1 MSTLSIGSD
10 SVLLDLKIL
19 NGELSL
25 KFDKYVN
32 SYTVNVKNN
41 VDTLEI
47 EYKIRDT
54 DEIKIVNNENF
65 NYGLNYVFLEIS
77 NGEEKNVYTLEVYKE
92 KIENV
97 MKYEEET
104 ISSNNKERNEYMP
117 YIISFTCFFIIM
129 FFFIVIFHRKK
140 SK

>member
-1 MSTLSIGSD
+1 MGSD

-19 NGELSL
+19 NGDMFL

-32 SYTVNVKNN
+32 NYTVNVASY

-54 DEIKIVNNENF
+54 DEIKIVNNENL
-65 NYGLNYVFLEIS
+65 NYGVNYVFLEVTCE
-77 NGEEKNVYTLEVYKE
+77 EEKNVYTLEVYKE

-97 MKYEEET
+97 MKYEDVLAAK
-104 ISSNNKERNEYMP
+104 NDNEVNENMP
-117 YIISFTCFFIIM
+117 YAITFCCLMVIL
-129 FFFIVIFHRKK
+129 FFFVVIFHKKK

>member
-32 SYTVNVKNN
+32 SYTVNVENN

-54 DEIKIVNNENF
+54 DEIKIVNNENL

>member
-1 MSTLSIGSD
+1 M
-10 SVLLDLKIL
+10 LLDLKIL

-32 SYTVNVKNN
+32 SYTVNVENN

-129 FFFIVIFHRKK
+129 FFFIVIFHKKK